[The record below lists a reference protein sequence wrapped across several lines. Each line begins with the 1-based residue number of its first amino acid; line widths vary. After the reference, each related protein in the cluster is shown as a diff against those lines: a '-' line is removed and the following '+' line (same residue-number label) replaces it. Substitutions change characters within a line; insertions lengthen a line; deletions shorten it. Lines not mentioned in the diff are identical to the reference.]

1 MFVSRISRMIYNST
15 APSGWLN
22 QLHLSIPHTCNASWF
37 SSTQVV
43 KSGSAGRRTA
53 FSHRSGI
60 QHIPTQYGA
69 IECSVWEL
77 THSKVTN
84 LQGFPTFA
92 SSCTAPD
99 PEPLPTGLEPVDD
112 SGRLLFAPAPS
123 VRSRPK
129 SERCRVGGL
138 RSTPCGFQ
146 RFPHA
151 NPKPDRP
158 LGQSLAWKTK
168 KPLRQTPVEPHL
180 FKDTHPKGVGVW
192 LNGFIA

>member
-1 MFVSRISRMIYNST
+1 VSSTFAQSHKNS
-15 APSGWLN
+15 
-22 QLHLSIPHTCNASWF
+22 F
-37 SSTQVV
+37 TQVV

-53 FSHRSGI
+53 FSHRGGI

-69 IECSVWEL
+69 IECSVWESA
-77 THSKVTN
+77 HSKVTN

-99 PEPLPTGLEPVDD
+99 PEPQPIGLEPVDG
-112 SGRLLFAPAPS
+112 SGRLLFAPASS

-129 SERCRVGGL
+129 SERRRVGGL
-138 RSTPCGFQ
+138 RTTPCGFL

-158 LGQSLAWKTK
+158 LGQSCRRGNKKAVTTALGRNPSVKTK
-168 KPLRQTPVEPHL
+168 GEGMCNGSHL
-180 FKDTHPKGVGVW
+180 SLPTAT
-192 LNGFIA
+192 I